1 MIYGTR
7 SSRGRENM
15 ARRKHWEGAG
25 EPLFGEDWW
34 LAEQRLF
41 ANSLTLRGS
50 RSRPCA
56 LT

>member
-1 MIYGTR
+1 
-7 SSRGRENM
+7 M